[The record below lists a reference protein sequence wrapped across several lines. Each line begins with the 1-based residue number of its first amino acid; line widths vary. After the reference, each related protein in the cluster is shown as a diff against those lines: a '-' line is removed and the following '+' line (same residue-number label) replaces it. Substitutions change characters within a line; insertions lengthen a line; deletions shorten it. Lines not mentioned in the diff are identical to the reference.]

1 MSYRAFKRLLGETS
15 LERKCLCLF
24 GIGTLVLISSIFWGY
39 ANRTEALAYEQTAV
53 TGQVLATHLFIDHH
67 EKILQPP
74 AADKEKKADEVHDA
88 KKAANEKDRELL
100 RHALDAL
107 IEENLPEV

>member
-39 ANRTEALAYEQTAV
+39 ANRTEALAYEQMAV
-53 TGQVLATHLFIDHH
+53 TGRVLALHLFANSTRRT
-67 EKILQPP
+67 LQAGCSPESAAAEHGP
-74 AADKEKKADEVHDA
+74 ARCV
-88 KKAANEKDRELL
+88 RS
-100 RHALDAL
+100 RHAASRSGCL
-107 IEENLPEV
+107 

>member
-39 ANRTEALAYEQTAV
+39 ANRTEALAYEQLPV
-53 TGQVLATHLFIDHH
+53 TGRVLALHLFVDHH

-74 AADKEKKADEVHDA
+74 AANKEKKEDDSPDG
-88 KKAANEKDRELL
+88 KKAIAEKDRELL
-100 RHALDAL
+100 RHALDA
-107 IEENLPEV
+107 